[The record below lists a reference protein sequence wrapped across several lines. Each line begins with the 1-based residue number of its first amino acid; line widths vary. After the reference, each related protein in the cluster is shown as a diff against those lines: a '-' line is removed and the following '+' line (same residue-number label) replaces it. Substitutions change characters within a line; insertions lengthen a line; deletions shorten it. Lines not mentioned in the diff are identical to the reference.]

1 MKKYGIFMIM
11 LLLLSGCASKKYT
24 IKIVNNN
31 GELLS
36 SFEVASGG
44 NINNIDEP
52 SMDGYIFVSLLKDG
66 LIYDKSSPIYED
78 MTLEASFVKV
88 PEIANNYTIS
98 FDFGDEV
105 KTQTVKEGDK
115 VIKPVDPKKNK
126 YKFLGWYKDNELYD
140 FDTEVYSDIYLTA
153 KWDETWALITYELD
167 GGDGIYSSEL
177 EKGKKLPVPNEP
189 TKFGYHFVGWYLNDE
204 LYDFNTEVYSDMTLK
219 AKWEAIQYAR
229 VSFDTDGGSK
239 VNSMMI
245 EVGSKLTNIEVPQK
259 EGYRFLYWAMD
270 GYEFDM
276 NTVIDKNIRLVA
288 IYEKID

>member
-88 PEIANNYTIS
+88 PEITNNYTIS

-126 YKFLGWYKDNELYD
+126 YKFLGWYIDN
-140 FDTEVYSDIYLTA
+140 
-153 KWDETWALITYELD
+153 
-167 GGDGIYSSEL
+167 
-177 EKGKKLPVPNEP
+177 
-189 TKFGYHFVGWYLNDE
+189 E
-204 LYDFNTEVYSDMTLK
+204 LYDFNTEVYSDMMLK

-245 EVGSKLTNIEVPQK
+245 EVGSKLTDIEVPQK